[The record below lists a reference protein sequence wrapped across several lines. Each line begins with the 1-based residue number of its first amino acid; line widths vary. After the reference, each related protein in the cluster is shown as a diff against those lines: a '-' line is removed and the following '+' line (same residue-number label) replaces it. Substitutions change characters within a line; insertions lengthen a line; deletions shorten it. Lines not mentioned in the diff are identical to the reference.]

1 MFCIPQIP
9 NRNLRVLQSKNCESY
24 RIFAYFCGIKFIKLD
39 VREDLELVER
49 LVAFFYQIW
58 RAQNGA
64 ALHYENEFHRAKF
77 EPISDC
83 IDKHVGPI
91 QHEHLAS
98 CICAIHSRRFTGVLM
113 GLMGPHRRA
122 FFWNLFALAAS
133 AGPSSQRGPKEALE
147 ADINRKRVSKYLKL

>member
-1 MFCIPQIP
+1 M
-9 NRNLRVLQSKNCESY
+9 LQSKNCESY

-91 QHEHLAS
+91 QHEHFFGILHLCDPFPPIHRGFDGFDGTTPQSFFLELVCPCCFGGTVLAK
-98 CICAIHSRRFTGVLM
+98 
-113 GLMGPHRRA
+113 RA
-122 FFWNLFALAAS
+122 
-133 AGPSSQRGPKEALE
+133 QRGPGGG
-147 ADINRKRVSKYLKL
+147 YQP

>member
-1 MFCIPQIP
+1 M
-9 NRNLRVLQSKNCESY
+9 LQSKNCESY
-24 RIFAYFCGIKFIKLD
+24 RIFAYFCGIKLIKLD

-49 LVAFFYQIW
+49 LVALFYQIW

-64 ALHYENEFHRAKF
+64 ALHYENKFHRAKF

-83 IDKHVGPI
+83 IDKHVAPI
-91 QHEHLAS
+91 QPEHLAS

-133 AGPSSQRGPKEALE
+133 AGTVLAQRTLKEGPPQRGPG
-147 ADINRKRVSKYLKL
+147 ADINR